1 MIDVAQLIVVAD
13 KTGLELERALHGIP
27 FRHATLGEEE
37 VLEQFGNAAEV
48 ELGHMMDWRVL
59 WSIYLRRMAQGLA
72 QYMVQMGSGE
82 YILHERLLANPD
94 ALQAC
99 STMGFPCRVS
109 LVKDGERGV
118 LSLDVSAANYKPGEL
133 PPELTDV

>member
-13 KTGLELERALHGIP
+13 KTGLAIERSLNDIP
-27 FRHATLGEEE
+27 FRHATYGEED

-48 ELGHMMDWRVL
+48 ELGHMLDWRVL
-59 WSIYLRRMAQGLA
+59 WSMYLRHMAQGLA

-82 YILHERLLANPD
+82 YILYERLLANPD

-99 STMGFPCRVS
+99 STMGFPCRIT
-109 LVKDGERGV
+109 LVKDRDRGV
-118 LSLDVSAANYKPGEL
+118 VSLEVSMVNYKPGEL
-133 PPELTDV
+133 PPELIDV